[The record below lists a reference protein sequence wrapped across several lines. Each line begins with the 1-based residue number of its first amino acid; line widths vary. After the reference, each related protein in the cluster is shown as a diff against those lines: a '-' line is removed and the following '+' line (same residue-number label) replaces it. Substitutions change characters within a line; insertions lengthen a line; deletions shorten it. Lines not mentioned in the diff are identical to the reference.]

1 MRLWP
6 TKKMP
11 IKKPKEKET
20 EYEFDFTAI
29 PAFLYAIGQ
38 LIVKY
43 SIILAKYY
51 WNVYPYTLPRKILNC
66 YCLECQKHEQNLT
79 RMKDDSESSDLEYI
93 PSECLNKEFYRK
105 HGGPGTALERIY
117 NMLFDEDLE
126 SHEIRRLQ
134 MEAMEQHKQ
143 KQFQRDFNAALE
155 RKKA

>member
-1 MRLWP
+1 
-6 TKKMP
+6 MP
-11 IKKPKEKET
+11 INKAKDVKKKEKEI

-38 LIVKY
+38 LIAKFA
-43 SIILAKYY
+43 IILAKYY

-66 YCLECQKHEQNLT
+66 YCLECQKYEQNLT
-79 RMKDDSESSDLEYI
+79 RLKDDSESSDLEYI

-105 HGGPGTALERIY
+105 HGGSGTALERIY

-134 MEAMEQHKQ
+134 REAMEQHKQ
-143 KQFQRDFNAALE
+143 KQFQMDFNAALE
-155 RKKA
+155 RKKG